1 MGFGT
6 LLVGYFLLLNV
17 TYYSFT
23 DLIGALIIT
32 LALYKLRGVNDFFKY
47 GMTASGAFAAL
58 GAAEFIVAALSM
70 FGIKASIPTA
80 INSSREFII
89 CIITVL
95 MLLGIKSIADEV
107 DLPKI
112 SARAKRMLPI
122 AFAVYPITIILDAP
136 IIFDKVE
143 PVVVAAIF
151 ALTLV
156 ATIFLVIYNLI
167 TIYSCYMYICMPSDV
182 EIKEKKSK
190 LDIVN
195 KFREHE
201 TEKVLEY
208 QKYKAEKTKKRSDKN
223 GK

>member
-32 LALYKLRGVNDFFKY
+32 LALYKLRGINDFFKY
-47 GMTASGAFAAL
+47 GIMASGVFAAL
-58 GAAEFIVAALSM
+58 GAAELVFAALSM
-70 FGIKASIPTA
+70 FGTEISIPTPV
-80 INSSREFII
+80 SSVREFII

-95 MLLGIKSIADEV
+95 MLLGIRSVADEV

-122 AFAVYPITIILDAP
+122 AFTVYPLTIILDAP
-136 IIFDKVE
+136 FIFDKVA
-143 PVVVAAIF
+143 PVIVAAVF
-151 ALTLV
+151 TLTLV
-156 ATIFLVIYNLI
+156 ATMFLVIYNLI
-167 TIYSCYMYICMPSDV
+167 TIYSCYMYICMPSEV
-182 EIKEKKSK
+182 EIKEKRSK

-208 QKYKAEKTKKRSDKN
+208 QKYKAEKMKKRS
-223 GK
+223 GKK